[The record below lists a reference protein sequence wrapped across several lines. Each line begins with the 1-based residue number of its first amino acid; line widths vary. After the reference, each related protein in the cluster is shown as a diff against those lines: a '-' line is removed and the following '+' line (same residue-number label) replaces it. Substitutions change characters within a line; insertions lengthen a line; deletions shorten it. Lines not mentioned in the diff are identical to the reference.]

1 MKLNKTFIYVGAA
14 VLLLFLYKILFVAK
28 NTEVAYD
35 KQAIIGQQ
43 TETNKEEA
51 TTTNEAELKPVSVD
65 EATKKANDEQIEQLT
80 AKIKA
85 GDLQDGNNYYQ
96 RGVLYLHNEQ
106 YETAIYDFN
115 NALNSAANNPYILY
129 NRAIAYFKLFK
140 FDKAI
145 ADLND
150 AIHAKADFADA
161 YNTRGLVYV
170 EMQKFGDAMSS
181 YNEAIKI
188 SPKFADAYFNQGT
201 LYMREKQYPQA
212 IEAFNQAINNA
223 QQDENATGKNVK
235 LLQAY
240 LNLARAQ
247 MLSGQNAD
255 ALKNATYV
263 VEQDPKNIEALRVRA
278 EIYNQMGNATE
289 SANDNAAADTL
300 NMQKMLQN

>member
-1 MKLNKTFIYVGAA
+1 MKLKKTFIYVGAA
-14 VLLLFLYKILFVAK
+14 VLLLFLYKIFFVAK
-28 NTEVAYD
+28 NTDIAHD
-35 KQAIIGQQ
+35 KQAVIGQQ
-43 TETNKEEA
+43 ADTNKEEA
-51 TTTNEAELKPVSVD
+51 TTTNETELKPVSID
-65 EATKKANDEQIEQLT
+65 AATKKANEEQIEQLT

-85 GDLQDGNNYYQ
+85 GDLQDGNSYYQ

-115 NALNSAANNPYILY
+115 SALNSAPNNPYILY
-129 NRAIAYFKLFK
+129 NRAIAYFKLFR

-145 ADLND
+145 TDLNA
-150 AIHAKADFADA
+150 AINVKADFADA

-170 EMQKFGDAMSS
+170 EMQKFSDAMSN

-223 QQDENATGKNVK
+223 QQDESGTAKNVK
-235 LLQAY
+235 QLQAY

-263 VEQDPKNIEALRVRA
+263 VEQDPKNIEALRLRS
-278 EIYNQMGNATE
+278 EIYNQMGNSTE